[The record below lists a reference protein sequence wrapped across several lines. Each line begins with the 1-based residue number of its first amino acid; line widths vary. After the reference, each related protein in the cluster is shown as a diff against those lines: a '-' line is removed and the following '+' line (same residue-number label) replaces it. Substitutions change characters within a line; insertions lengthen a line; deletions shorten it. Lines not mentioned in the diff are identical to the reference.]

1 MAIDDVS
8 FVNLRGETISRENL
22 VNQMVGFYELK
33 RLANET
39 RVTDFSE
46 GSEIRNILESTSVD
60 VYYLM
65 QMEND
70 ILSNTFIDTATG
82 MWLDKIG
89 LHPFIRLPRYQGEYA
104 RGNVTFSIPD
114 SLNTDFIIPKGTIL
128 IGNGLIFLT
137 DSEYTI
143 LAGETTVTAN
153 VTCSIVGIEGNVEQ
167 GSITVIDDINLVN
180 SGLSVVNE
188 NTFTGGVDFEE
199 DELYRSRLLSF
210 VRKDDFGSLPYYVEL
225 CGSLP
230 GVHDVVLVDDET
242 YTKKVLVNGDVKPTL
257 DSVLL
262 VVLTKLSEL
271 GAKVID
277 HTFTVGKPVFDE
289 VDLDV
294 DILVNNSMDTDIVKH
309 ILEDLIDGGSRVE
322 GFEYIGLNISQGIN
336 QQELY
341 GVFSVIDNIVSVTI
355 TSDDELVTNI
365 ECLPNH
371 VLKAGTITVTQS
383 IIGE

>member
-341 GVFSVIDNIVSVTI
+341 GVFGILDNIVSVTI
-355 TSDDELVTNI
+355 TSDDEPVTNI